1 MNVLIRGL
9 FAARGGFAGGFG
21 AIREGIQPETGPEV
35 GVFGGEIRVNG
46 GKEPVSVGFV
56 SRLLGQRTGI
66 NDRDFW
72 IRGWG

>member
-1 MNVLIRGL
+1 MFVFAGLLRRG
-9 FAARGGFAGGFG
+9 GGFASVFR
-21 AIREGIQPETGPEV
+21 AVREGIQPETGPEV

-56 SRLLGQRTGI
+56 SRLLGQGTGI